1 MAKQPGK
8 LTEKIK
14 HRHMRQM
21 ISDAVDGFETKDAA
35 RAALFEAL
43 SEICDADQSEM
54 FSNLLGRIAHEKARH
69 DAPAIYSIRPVR
81 ITLKADA

>member
-8 LTEKIK
+8 LTRAEKIK

-21 ISDAVDGFETKDAA
+21 VSDAVDGFETKDAA
-35 RAALFEAL
+35 RAALFDAL

-69 DAPAIYSIRPVR
+69 EAPLFTASALCGSR
-81 ITLKADA
+81 